1 MSYQKKKQ
9 KFRNE
14 FDQFM
19 TCFED
24 LSNELLCEVFD
35 YLDGHGGLYKAFSN
49 LNSRFEE
56 LVRSLSVLFKTH
68 CYLIKLDQVT
78 VLPPFEVRKA
88 ENTLQKAENNRSF
101 IIEKQR
107 DSRKYV
113 YDMKLTSSS

>member
-1 MSYQKKKQ
+1 
-9 KFRNE
+9 E

-56 LVRSLSVLFKTH
+56 LD
-68 CYLIKLDQVT
+68 YQ
-78 VLPPFEVRKA
+78 
-88 ENTLQKAENNRSF
+88 
-101 IIEKQR
+101 
-107 DSRKYV
+107 Y
-113 YDMKLTSSS
+113 